1 MRDRTGCRFRPES
14 VNTDVMQSGRLVV
27 QWAGLG
33 LAAGIGW
40 WTWRHGHSATVAAW
54 SAGSGAQRRTGQLS
68 VRTVGSG
75 EPVILLLHGMI
86 AAGNSFGAAYDELA
100 DVATLVVPDLL
111 GFGASMQTSR
121 PIDAEAHIRAL
132 DDALRVLGLD
142 RRPTVVVG
150 HSMGGSLALRWAA
163 RHTDRVRLVVTFGA
177 PLYLNRGE
185 ADQHVAAMGR
195 MEASLAGDGIP
206 SRVLCAWMCRHR
218 TLASWI
224 AVAYRPDLPVPVA
237 RSGVKHTWATYTGSM
252 GGLIRD
258 DGWREALDR
267 LAKARIPVHL
277 AAGVR
282 DPVPVVGRA
291 EELAC
296 SHPNITVAVHP
307 YADHGLPLTDPE
319 WCRRLIAGA
328 MEAVCGGVVRTRRGG
343 HPR

>member
-1 MRDRTGCRFRPES
+1 MMWDRTARRFRPGTGDTE
-14 VNTDVMQSGRLVV
+14 VMPSGRLVV
-27 QWAGLG
+27 QWPGLG
-33 LAAGIGW
+33 LAAGVGW
-40 WTWRHGHSATVAAW
+40 WTWRHGRSATVAAW
-54 SAGSGAQRRTGQLS
+54 SAGSGEQRRAGQLS

-100 DVATLVVPDLL
+100 EVATLVVPDLL
-111 GFGASMQTSR
+111 GFGDSMQTSGG
-121 PIDAEAHIRAL
+121 IDAAAHVRAL

-150 HSMGGSLALRWAA
+150 HSMGGGLALRWAA
-163 RHTDRVRLVVTFGA
+163 GHTDRVRAVVALGA
-177 PLYLNRGE
+177 PLYLNRVE
-185 ADQHVAAMGR
+185 ADEHVAAMGR
-195 MEASLAGDGIP
+195 MEALLAGDGMR
-206 SRVLCAWMCRHR
+206 SRLLCAWMCRHR

-252 GGLIRD
+252 DGLIRD

-267 LAKARIPVHL
+267 LARACIPVHL
-277 AAGVR
+277 AAGAR
-282 DPVPVVGRA
+282 DPVPVAGRA
-291 EELAC
+291 EELAG

-307 YADHGLPLTDPE
+307 YADHGLPMTDPE

-328 MEAVCGGVVRTRRGG
+328 IEVGREPATR
-343 HPR
+343 